1 MFYIIYFIILFIILF
16 CILLF
21 SIRLNKNYYTRSLEI
36 LSIRENGRIRN
47 EKGAYDFKNNFNK
60 LESFSNKEKMT
71 AIIIE
76 PREHKAFEFVI
87 NNFLENLSDNWD
99 FIIFHGNKNKIY
111 IENII
116 NNILNK
122 NKLLNIKDR
131 IKLINLN
138 IDNLSL
144 DDYNKLLTT
153 PNFYKYIN
161 TEIFLI
167 FQTDSIICKENKNNI
182 NKFLDYDYVGAP
194 WKDKNV
200 GNGGLSLRKKS
211 KMLEIINK
219 CIYKKN
225 TPEDVYF
232 GLSCPEIIRNKP
244 SFEDAQNFSVEAI
257 YNDNTFGVH
266 KPWLHLKKNDYKNME
281 TKCSGLSELRMLNKL

>member
-1 MFYIIYFIILFIILF
+1 MFYIIYFILLFIILF

-21 SIRLNKNYYTRSLEI
+21 SIHLIRLNKNEY
-36 LSIRENGRIRN
+36 
-47 EKGAYDFKNNFNK
+47 KNNYNI

-87 NNFLENLSDNWD
+87 NNFLQNLSDNWD

-116 NNILNK
+116 NNITNKNYK
-122 NKLLNIKDR
+122 NKLSNIKDR

-153 PNFYKYIN
+153 RDFYKYIY
-161 TEIFLI
+161 TETFLI
-167 FQTDSIICKENKNNI
+167 FQTDSIICEENKDNI
-182 NKFLDYDYVGAP
+182 NNFLDYDYVGAP
-194 WKDKNV
+194 WQDKNV

-211 KMLEIINK
+211 KMLEIIDK

-232 GLSCPEIIRNKP
+232 ALSCPEINRNKP

-257 YNDNTFGVH
+257 YNDTTFGVH
-266 KPWLHLKKNDYKNME
+266 KPWLHLKKTDYENME
-281 TKCSGLSELRMLNKL
+281 TKCNGLNKLRMLNKL